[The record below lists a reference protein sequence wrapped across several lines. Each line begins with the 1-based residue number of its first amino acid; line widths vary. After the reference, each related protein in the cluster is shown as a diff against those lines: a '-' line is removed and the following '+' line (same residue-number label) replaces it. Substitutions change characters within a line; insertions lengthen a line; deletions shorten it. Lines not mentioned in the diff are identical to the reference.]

1 MRYAIR
7 INRSTGF
14 DGHPRPARGHRL
26 CGCRVVESAFLPRV
40 EGFEP
45 PNGGTKTRCLTT
57 WRHPIKLFCH
67 WLVCNSVIAIALLI
81 PRQLNISY
89 LRKCC
94 QQLRGGGFAAEASKK
109 VDILRSRNDCSS
121 RYEFEVTVAPDTPS
135 LAGGGHRTPSQFI
148 KVVIELSPSKQTF
161 LQSLLM

>member
-1 MRYAIR
+1 
-7 INRSTGF
+7 
-14 DGHPRPARGHRL
+14 
-26 CGCRVVESAFLPRV
+26 
-40 EGFEP
+40 
-45 PNGGTKTRCLTT
+45 
-57 WRHPIKLFCH
+57 
-67 WLVCNSVIAIALLI
+67 
-81 PRQLNISY
+81 
-89 LRKCC
+89 
-94 QQLRGGGFAAEASKK
+94 LRGGGFAAEASKK